1 MVRTARFP
9 PAYAGAA
16 AGLALAPGFVL
27 EPFRVLTETV
37 FLWLVVGLAIAA
49 ATWLRGGYRL
59 LTTDQLWAMVSQ
71 DAAGVLLVDTRQDWE
86 YAAGHMQGA
95 MNFPMEPTWLSRL
108 TRRGELEQFLGPDKG
123 KHIVF
128 Y

>member
-1 MVRTARFP
+1 MKRKWLFLALCWSVLYSIMASAALAATPP
-9 PAYAGAA
+9 PAAMADVQQEAA
-16 AGLALAPGFVL
+16 
-27 EPFRVLTETV
+27 
-37 FLWLVVGLAIAA
+37 
-49 ATWLRGGYRL
+49 RGGYRL
-59 LTTDQLWAMVSQ
+59 ITTDQLWAMVSQ

-95 MNFPMEPTWLSRL
+95 VNFPMEPTWLSRL